1 MTAADEDLVY
11 ILKII
16 GSLAFCDRRQSCTA
30 FWVSGYSCSR
40 PLTEFQ
46 DKETESCRLQN
57 PTVVLLC
64 SFRLNKEMRLKR
76 FLSTSFWHDSVY
88 SSWTLSPSRLMC
100 SPPPWP
106 RSAAPPGAPPC
117 RRASGCCSSLLAD
130 CRPDS
135 LAPVSLFAPMLCA
148 SSSLAD

>member
-76 FLSTSFWHDSVY
+76 FLSTSF
-88 SSWTLSPSRLMC
+88 
-100 SPPPWP
+100 
-106 RSAAPPGAPPC
+106 
-117 RRASGCCSSLLAD
+117 
-130 CRPDS
+130 
-135 LAPVSLFAPMLCA
+135 
-148 SSSLAD
+148 